1 MPGLLRLQKIL
12 ILYCQ
17 MDYYCQNLI
26 LKKYDLKIMNS
37 NILENEVIN
46 NSKKKKML
54 KKILYDPIIA

>member
-1 MPGLLRLQKIL
+1 
-12 ILYCQ
+12 
-17 MDYYCQNLI
+17 
-26 LKKYDLKIMNS
+26 MNS